1 MRSLPRNFSKLPFV
15 QKLFLLEIS
24 AECHQPKG
32 HWGVG
37 LQTHS
42 RTGFLDLSL
51 KTSPRGWHGTWFYCE
66 NHEPSLPLFIGRLP
80 EFQGTWSE
88 EPTPLKLPQVAAL
101 TNKINLLK
109 EKRLD
114 ESLRGHT
121 LADSQSQTAEEA
133 SSSWL
138 GVQRIPGPDL
148 GIPGKDNSGAPAKT
162 LGRNVLGHFQLAIR

>member
-42 RTGFLDLSL
+42 CTGFLDLSL

-109 EKRLD
+109 EKGLTRVYVATHWLTRRVKPLKKQVHHGWEYNGFQD
-114 ESLRGHT
+114 PTWESQEKITRELLLKH
-121 LADSQSQTAEEA
+121 
-133 SSSWL
+133 L
-138 GVQRIPGPDL
+138 GEM
-148 GIPGKDNSGAPAKT
+148 
-162 LGRNVLGHFQLAIR
+162 F